1 LIGHLIGH
9 LIGSSGRFRRHPL
22 VCNRSGT
29 SGARRALAPV
39 VPAVIDDH
47 HLVGRNSVNDV
58 FLVKH

>member
-1 LIGHLIGH
+1 
-9 LIGSSGRFRRHPL
+9 
-22 VCNRSGT
+22 
-29 SGARRALAPV
+29 